1 MSIYVIADLH
11 LSFKEPKP
19 MNIFGN
25 NWTDHPER
33 IRKNWLEKVKERRFS
48 GFARRFF
55 MGNALRRYI

>member
-25 NWTDHPER
+25 NWTDHPEK
-33 IRKNWLEKVKERRFS
+33 IRKNWLEKVKEEL
-48 GFARRFF
+48 
-55 MGNALRRYI
+55 NKKI